1 MAAETAKVPAEAD
14 CVVQFA
20 AKCPLGNCPKRGKW
34 LGAKGIWYSERRCR
48 QAVYDHLASTGS
60 HAKLTLD
67 DCALEA
73 DTVVVERWNV
83 SQDDPEV
90 LADAA
95 KSNATVQEIAEWQDQ
110 AVTYEDPEVHKNQKR
125 MIPSEPLEA
134 PPRQRGRHESSGSR
148 PSHSHAI
155 ERRRRSRS
163 PPPQGDRSLARV
175 SNRLEN
181 QIHDQT
187 RNAYIFVKAGL
198 PK

>member
-20 AKCPLGNCPKRGKW
+20 AKCPLGNGPKRGKW

-95 KSNATVQEIAEWQDQ
+95 KANATIQEIALWQDQ
-110 AVTYEDPEVHKNQKR
+110 AVTYEDHEVRKNQKR

-134 PPRQRGRHESSGSR
+134 RRGSAGGMSPQVQGLRIRMLSS
-148 PSHSHAI
+148 A
-155 ERRRRSRS
+155 
-163 PPPQGDRSLARV
+163 A
-175 SNRLEN
+175 
-181 QIHDQT
+181 
-187 RNAYIFVKAGL
+187 AGL
-198 PK
+198 GLLLHKATGHLLV